1 MNKFNMT
8 IYDLAEEFSYSFKKD
23 FDVLENSKNDD
34 NVFPIIE
41 RINFFE
47 CISPKRRKWDKE
59 KLEKSFLKD
68 FQNPS
73 KKIQEFFCLFS
84 KNLCSKKI
92 NRDLSCYLNILG
104 EINGF
109 Q

>member
-23 FDVLENSKNDD
+23 FDALENSKNDD
-34 NVFPIIE
+34 NIFPIIE

-47 CISPKRRKWDKE
+47 CISPKHRKWDKE

-68 FQNPS
+68 FENPS
-73 KKIQEFFCLFS
+73 KKYKIFFAYSLRIFVV
-84 KNLCSKKI
+84 KK
-92 NRDLSCYLNILG
+92 
-104 EINGF
+104 
-109 Q
+109 

>member
-23 FDVLENSKNDD
+23 FDILENSKNDD
-34 NVFPIIE
+34 NIFPIIE

-47 CISPKRRKWDKE
+47 CISPKHRKWDKE

-73 KKIQEFFCLFS
+73 KKYKNFFPYFLRIFVV
-84 KNLCSKKI
+84 KK
-92 NRDLSCYLNILG
+92 
-104 EINGF
+104 
-109 Q
+109 

>member
-47 CISPKRRKWDKE
+47 CISPKRRKWDKK

-73 KKIQEFFCLFS
+73 KKIQDFFLYF
-84 KNLCSKKI
+84 LRIFVVKK
-92 NRDLSCYLNILG
+92 
-104 EINGF
+104 
-109 Q
+109 

>member
-23 FDVLENSKNDD
+23 FDALENSKNDD
-34 NVFPIIE
+34 NIFPIIE

-47 CISPKRRKWDKE
+47 CISPKHRKWDKE

-68 FQNPS
+68 FENPS
-73 KKIQEFFCLFS
+73 KKIQDFFAYFLRIFVV
-84 KNLCSKKI
+84 KK
-92 NRDLSCYLNILG
+92 
-104 EINGF
+104 
-109 Q
+109 

>member
-47 CISPKRRKWDKE
+47 CISPKHRKWDKE
-59 KLEKSFLKD
+59 KLEKSFLKY
-68 FQNPS
+68 FENPS
-73 KKIQEFFCLFS
+73 KKIQDFFLYF
-84 KNLCSKKI
+84 LRIFVIKK
-92 NRDLSCYLNILG
+92 
-104 EINGF
+104 
-109 Q
+109 

>member
-47 CISPKRRKWDKE
+47 CISPKHRKWDKE

-68 FQNPS
+68 FKNPS
-73 KKIQEFFCLFS
+73 KKIQDFFLYF
-84 KNLCSKKI
+84 LRIFVVKK
-92 NRDLSCYLNILG
+92 
-104 EINGF
+104 
-109 Q
+109 

>member
-23 FDVLENSKNDD
+23 FDVLEKTKNDD
-34 NVFPIIE
+34 NVFPIIK

-47 CISPKRRKWDKE
+47 CISPKHRKWDKE
-59 KLEKSFLKD
+59 KIRKSFLKD

-73 KKIQEFFCLFS
+73 KKIQDLF
-84 KNLCSKKI
+84 LYFLRIIVVKK
-92 NRDLSCYLNILG
+92 
-104 EINGF
+104 
-109 Q
+109 

>member
-1 MNKFNMT
+1 MT

-34 NVFPIIE
+34 NIFPITE

-47 CISPKRRKWDKE
+47 CISPKHRKWDKE

-68 FQNPS
+68 F
-73 KKIQEFFCLFS
+73 KKNTRFFFLYF
-84 KNLCSKKI
+84 LRIFVVKK
-92 NRDLSCYLNILG
+92 
-104 EINGF
+104 
-109 Q
+109 

>member
-8 IYDLAEEFSYSFKKD
+8 IYDLAEEFSYFFKKD
-23 FDVLENSKNDD
+23 FDVLDNSKNDD

-73 KKIQEFFCLFS
+73 KKIQDFFLYF
-84 KNLCSKKI
+84 LRIFVVKK
-92 NRDLSCYLNILG
+92 
-104 EINGF
+104 
-109 Q
+109 

>member
-23 FDVLENSKNDD
+23 FDILENSKNDD

-47 CISPKRRKWDKE
+47 CI
-59 KLEKSFLKD
+59 FT
-68 FQNPS
+68 
-73 KKIQEFFCLFS
+73 
-84 KNLCSKKI
+84 
-92 NRDLSCYLNILG
+92 
-104 EINGF
+104 
-109 Q
+109 

>member
-23 FDVLENSKNDD
+23 FDALENSKNDD
-34 NVFPIIE
+34 NIFPIIE

-47 CISPKRRKWDKE
+47 CISSKHRKWDKE

-68 FQNPS
+68 FENPS
-73 KKIQEFFCLFS
+73 KKYKIFFAYFLRIFVV
-84 KNLCSKKI
+84 KK
-92 NRDLSCYLNILG
+92 
-104 EINGF
+104 
-109 Q
+109 

>member
-1 MNKFNMT
+1 MYKERKCMNKFNMT

-73 KKIQEFFCLFS
+73 KKIQDFFLYF
-84 KNLCSKKI
+84 LRIFVVKK
-92 NRDLSCYLNILG
+92 
-104 EINGF
+104 
-109 Q
+109 